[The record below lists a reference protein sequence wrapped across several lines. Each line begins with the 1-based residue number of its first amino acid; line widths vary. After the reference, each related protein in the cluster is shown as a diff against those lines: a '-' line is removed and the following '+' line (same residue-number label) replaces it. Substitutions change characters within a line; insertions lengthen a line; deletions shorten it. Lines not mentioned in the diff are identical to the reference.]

1 VSPFV
6 QRYGVDR
13 KQVEQEAIAYAKRYL
28 ERQGYG
34 VVDVTRK
41 RGHNGY
47 DLLAQ
52 REGEQLKIEVKGC
65 TRPWQI
71 PDPYVTEFDGERRLV
86 ADLLYVVYFL
96 GGAKPQ
102 LCIIPRDA
110 IAPSMVTPKLGWK
123 IRSTF
128 KNESVLSRS
137 MVTFDPEA

>member
-13 KQVEQEAIAYAKRYL
+13 KQVERDAIAYAKRYL

-34 VVDVTRK
+34 VVDVTRT

-96 GGAKPQ
+96 DGGKPE

-110 IAPSMVTPKLGWK
+110 IDPDMITPRQGWR
-123 IRSTF
+123 ISPRF
-128 KNESVLSRS
+128 KNETVLARY